1 MSWSERHFG
10 QTSNKENSNP
20 SPQAVEEQMSP
31 GLTGEYDSALREK
44 AAAHQP
50 PPPPE
55 YMGLE
60 GEYDEQ
66 GLAKRVVKALDQ
78 EPNLDDIESLHIT
91 QKGSTIVLEGS
102 APSEAIL
109 SQVKE
114 VAAKVDGTEAV
125 DSAQVTIA
133 A

>member
-1 MSWSERHFG
+1 
-10 QTSNKENSNP
+10 
-20 SPQAVEEQMSP
+20 
-31 GLTGEYDSALREK
+31 
-44 AAAHQP
+44 
-50 PPPPE
+50 
-55 YMGLE
+55 MGLE

-78 EPNLDDIESLHIT
+78 EPSFDDIESLHIT

-102 APSEAIL
+102 APSGAIL
-109 SQVKE
+109 TKVKE

-125 DSAQVTIA
+125 DATQVTVA